1 MNLLPL
7 AERLQAAGLGT
18 LGTSIFVNMMPT
30 ECESGVLLRQ
40 PLTGTRINYE
50 LPDYFKTRVQV
61 IVRTRNFEPGS
72 QLMKQVTAALLIQSD
87 TQVGDMFIRYLRP
100 VSKPVSFPV
109 TLGNFIEFTVPMDV
123 CYNGGDE

>member
-7 AERLQAAGLGT
+7 AQRLQTANLGVM
-18 LGTSIFVNMMPT
+18 GTSIFVNMMPT

-40 PLTGTRINYE
+40 PLTGTRIDYE
-50 LPDYFKTRVQV
+50 LPDYYKTRVQV
-61 IVRTRNFEPGS
+61 IVRTREFKEG
-72 QLMKQVTAALLIQSD
+72 QALMKQVTAALLIQSD
-87 TQVGDMFIRYLRP
+87 EQVGDMFIRYLRP
-100 VSKPVSFPV
+100 LTKPVSFPV